1 MTDQD
6 RLFVV
11 VTPWASAQLGPQ
23 CVQCV
28 TEDKSVAETVAAKY
42 DTFEYDHALTVGSDV
57 PRAIIYEA
65 PTMDAEAAEDHEP
78 DAPKDLV
85 EQARDLVTQ
94 QRADSDGPDNN
105 NE

>member
-28 TEDKSVAETVAAKY
+28 AEDKSVAETVAAKY
-42 DTFEYDHALTVGSDV
+42 DTWEYDHALTVGSDV
-57 PRAIIYEA
+57 PRAVIYEA
-65 PTMDAEAAEDHEP
+65 PMMDAEDAEAHEP
-78 DAPKDLV
+78 DDPTDLV
-85 EQARDLVTQ
+85 EQARDLVTN
-94 QRADSDGPDNN
+94 DTDDNN
-105 NE
+105 E

>member
-1 MTDQD
+1 
-6 RLFVV
+6 V

-28 TEDKSVAETVAAKY
+28 AEDKSVAETVAAKY
-42 DTFEYDHALTVGSDV
+42 DTWEYDHALTVGSDV
-57 PRAIIYEA
+57 PRAIIYKA
-65 PTMDAEAAEDHEP
+65 PTMDAEDAEDHEP
-78 DAPKDLV
+78 DDPTDLV
-85 EQARDLVTQ
+85 EQARDLVTE

>member
-28 TEDKSVAETVAAKY
+28 TEDKSVAETVARKY
-42 DTFEYDHALTVGSDV
+42 ETFEYDHALTVGSDV
-57 PRAIIYEA
+57 PRAVIYEA
-65 PTMDAEAAEDHEP
+65 PMMDAQDAEAHEP
-78 DAPKDLV
+78 DDPSDLM
-85 EQARDLVTQ
+85 EQARDLVAEQTENE
-94 QRADSDGPDNN
+94 ADNDT